1 MSERASAIRAEKLT
15 KRFGD
20 HLALADLDVDVAEG
34 EVFGLLGPNGAG
46 KTTALRL
53 LTGLVAP
60 SSGRAFIAGADVGA
74 DPQAVRARIGLLTE
88 TPGIYP
94 RLDAIEN
101 LAFFADV
108 YGVKDARAKIDAL
121 LKRLDLWDRRKEAA
135 GALSKGMRQKLALAR
150 ALLHDPKVVFLDE
163 PTSALDPASAKVV
176 RAMVSELKRE
186 GRTVVLC
193 THNLDEA
200 DRLSD
205 RIGVL
210 RKGRLVHVGTPTEL
224 RHRLYGRATVVVL
237 GADAAEHL
245 ERVRAL
251 PFVTSVV
258 ANGPALRVASD
269 APETHNP
276 ALVRALV
283 EAGASVIEVKAEEK
297 ALEDVYLDLLGETVA
312 EAEAEEAEA
321 ERAAGARA

>member
-1 MSERASAIRAEKLT
+1 MIRAEKLT

-20 HLALADLDVDVAEG
+20 HLALSELDLDVPEG

-60 SSGRAFIAGADVGA
+60 TSGRAEIAGANVA
-74 DPQAVRARIGLLTE
+74 EKPEMVRERIGLLTE
-88 TPGIYP
+88 TPGLYP

-101 LAFFADV
+101 LVFFADV
-108 YGVKDARAKIDAL
+108 YGVPNAMAKIESL
-121 LKRLDLWDRRKEAA
+121 LKRLELWDRRKEAA

-176 RAMVSELKRE
+176 RALIAELKSE
-186 GRTVVLC
+186 KRTIVLC

-200 DRLSD
+200 DRLAD

-224 RHRLYGRATVVVL
+224 RHRLYGRATVVTL
-237 GADAAEHL
+237 AESADVFAEA
-245 ERVRAL
+245 VRAL
-251 PFVTSVV
+251 PFVSEVTNGGRTLRI
-258 ANGPALRVASD
+258 ANDDPD
-269 APETHNP
+269 TNNP

-283 EAGASVIEVKAEEK
+283 TAGANVIEVKGETK
-297 ALEDVYLDLLGETVA
+297 ALEDVYLDLLGGHEAATGQETSS
-312 EAEAEEAEA
+312 
-321 ERAAGARA
+321 